1 MALIQISDPDSS
13 PSIKK
18 QFSVGIDLGT
28 SNSLIAESINKKV
41 TFFKNDKSELIPSVV
56 YESKKKIL
64 VGDTKESQSVK
75 SIKRLMGLSS
85 QEVSSLNINNLN
97 LDLTKDLPYV
107 IINDQKKSAAEISSI
122 ILSHLCDIAKKHKN
136 LSVESAVITVPAYFN
151 DVQRQATKLAAEIAN
166 IKVLRL
172 ISEPTA
178 AAIAYGIDDTKEGN
192 FVVYDF
198 GGGTFDVSVLSIKKG
213 VYKVLSTKGDTHLG
227 GDDIDSLIS
236 KHLVKKF
243 KKTENLS
250 VGELLSISK
259 DIKHQL
265 YENDVAINDIYD
277 ISITLEDFNKI
288 ISSLIDRTIDIF
300 DAAITDSSLL
310 REDIQNIILVG
321 GSSRLKIIKDKIKE
335 KYTISILDHLNPDTV
350 VASGAAIQAEILSG
364 NSKDDLLLL
373 DVLPLSLGIETYGGL
388 SEKVISRNTPIPT
401 SSEKTFTTFKDG
413 QTKMMINVVQ
423 GEREDVS
430 ACISLGEFTL
440 LDIPPLVAGAARI
453 IVKFQVDAD
462 GLLTVSAREQTVN
475 KETLIQIKPS
485 HGLSPD
491 KIQEMLSSSNALAEE
506 DKNYRLLKENIV
518 EAERAIYAIEEAIKT
533 DGKDLLNTDERTKI
547 NDSISYLK
555 KAVINNDVNEIKDA
569 ISKLENTC
577 EFYVERRMNNSI
589 KSLIAGKDI
598 NDII

>member
-198 GGGTFDVSVLSIKKG
+198 GGGTFDVSVLSVKKG

-250 VGELLSISK
+250 VGELLNISK

-265 YENDVAINDIYD
+265 YENDVAINDMYD

-533 DGKDLLNTDERTKI
+533 DGKDLLNTDELTKI

>member
-198 GGGTFDVSVLSIKKG
+198 GGGTFDVSVLSIEKG

-265 YENDVAINDIYD
+265 YENDVAINDMYD

-453 IVKFQVDAD
+453 VVKFQVDAD

-518 EAERAIYAIEEAIKT
+518 EAERAIYAIEEAVKK
-533 DGKDLLNTDERTKI
+533 DGDQLLDDEELLKI
-547 NDSISYLK
+547 EESISYLK
-555 KAVINNDVNEIKDA
+555 KAVTTTDVNNIKNA
-569 ISKLENTC
+569 INRLEKSC

>member
-13 PSIKK
+13 SSIKK

-250 VGELLSISK
+250 VGELLNISK

-265 YENDVAINDIYD
+265 YENDVAINDMYD

-533 DGKDLLNTDERTKI
+533 DGKDLLNTDELTKI

>member
-28 SNSLIAESINKKV
+28 SNSLIAESINKNV
-41 TFFKNDKSELIPSVV
+41 TFFKDDISELIPSVV

-122 ILSHLCDIAKKHKN
+122 ILSHLCDIAKKYKN

-265 YENDVAINDIYD
+265 YENDVAINDMYD

-475 KETLIQIKPS
+475 KEALIQIKPS

-533 DGKDLLNTDERTKI
+533 DGKDLLNTDELTKI

>member
-64 VGDTKESQSVK
+64 VGDTKESQSVR

-250 VGELLSISK
+250 VGELLNISK

-265 YENDVAINDIYD
+265 YENDVAINDMYD

-533 DGKDLLNTDERTKI
+533 DGKDLLNTDELTKI

>member
-265 YENDVAINDIYD
+265 YENDVAINDMYD
-277 ISITLEDFNKI
+277 ISITLEVFNKI

-533 DGKDLLNTDERTKI
+533 DGKDLLNTDELTKI

>member
-13 PSIKK
+13 TSIKK

-250 VGELLSISK
+250 VEELLSISK

-265 YENDVAINDIYD
+265 YENDVAINDMYD

-533 DGKDLLNTDERTKI
+533 DGKDLLNTDELTKI

>member
-28 SNSLIAESINKKV
+28 SNSLIAESINKNV
-41 TFFKNDKSELIPSVV
+41 TFFKDDISELIPSVV

-85 QEVSSLNINNLN
+85 QEVSSLSINNLN
-97 LDLTKDLPYV
+97 LDLTNDLPYV

-213 VYKVLSTKGDTHLG
+213 VYKVVSTKGDTHLG

-265 YENDVAINDIYD
+265 YENDVAINDMYD

-423 GEREDVS
+423 GEREDVL

-533 DGKDLLNTDERTKI
+533 DGKDLLNTDELTKI

>member
-250 VGELLSISK
+250 VWELLSISK
-259 DIKHQL
+259 DINHQL
-265 YENDVAINDIYD
+265 YENDVAINDMYD

-475 KETLIQIKPS
+475 KETLMQIKPS

-533 DGKDLLNTDERTKI
+533 DRKKLLNTD
-547 NDSISYLK
+547 
-555 KAVINNDVNEIKDA
+555 
-569 ISKLENTC
+569 
-577 EFYVERRMNNSI
+577 
-589 KSLIAGKDI
+589 
-598 NDII
+598 

>member
-28 SNSLIAESINKKV
+28 SNSLIAESINKEV

-56 YESKKKIL
+56 YESNKKLL

-192 FVVYDF
+192 FIVYDF

-250 VGELLSISK
+250 VGELLNISK

-265 YENDVAINDIYD
+265 YENDVAINDMYD

-533 DGKDLLNTDERTKI
+533 DGKDLLNTDELTKI

>member
-85 QEVSSLNINNLN
+85 QEVSSLNIDNLN

-107 IINDQKKSAAEISSI
+107 IINDQKKSAVEISSI
-122 ILSHLCDIAKKHKN
+122 LLSHLCDIAKKHKN

-250 VGELLSISK
+250 VGELLNISK

-265 YENDVAINDIYD
+265 YENDVAINDMYD

-423 GEREDVS
+423 GEREDITE
-430 ACISLGEFTL
+430 CIPLGEFTL
-440 LDIPPLVAGAARI
+440 HDIPPLVAGAARI
-453 IVKFQVDAD
+453 SVNFQVDAD
-462 GLLTVSAREQTVN
+462 GLLTVSAREKTMN

-491 KIQEMLSSSNALAEE
+491 KIQEILSSSNALAEE
-506 DKNYRLLKENIV
+506 DKNYRLLRENVV

-533 DGKDLLNTDERTKI
+533 DGKELLNSDELTRI

-555 KAVINNDVNEIKDA
+555 KAVNNNDVNEIKDA
-569 ISKLENTC
+569 TRKLENTC

>member
-107 IINDQKKSAAEISSI
+107 IINDQKKSAPEISSI

-192 FVVYDF
+192 FIVYDF

-265 YENDVAINDIYD
+265 YENDVAINDMYD

-321 GSSRLKIIKDKIKE
+321 GSSRLRIIKDKIKE

-533 DGKDLLNTDERTKI
+533 DGKDLLNTDELTKI

>member
-265 YENDVAINDIYD
+265 YENDVAINDMYD

-388 SEKVISRNTPIPT
+388 SERVISRNTPIPT

-533 DGKDLLNTDERTKI
+533 DGKDLLNTDELTKI

>member
-122 ILSHLCDIAKKHKN
+122 ILSHLCDIAKKYKN

-265 YENDVAINDIYD
+265 YENDVAINDMYD

-533 DGKDLLNTDERTKI
+533 DGKDLLNTDELTKI

>member
-28 SNSLIAESINKKV
+28 SNSLIAESINKEV
-41 TFFKNDKSELIPSVV
+41 TFFKSDKSELIPSVV

-122 ILSHLCDIAKKHKN
+122 ILSHLCDIAKKNKN
-136 LSVESAVITVPAYFN
+136 LSVESAVITIPAYFN
-151 DVQRQATKLAAEIAN
+151 DVQRQATKLAAEMAN

-265 YENDVAINDIYD
+265 YENDVAINDMYD

-533 DGKDLLNTDERTKI
+533 DGKDLLNTDELTKI

-555 KAVINNDVNEIKDA
+555 KAIINNDVNEIKDA

>member
-28 SNSLIAESINKKV
+28 SNSLIAESKNKKV

-56 YESKKKIL
+56 YESKKKLL

-122 ILSHLCDIAKKHKN
+122 ILSHLCDIAKKNKN

-236 KHLVKKF
+236 KYLVKKF

-265 YENDVAINDIYD
+265 YENDIAINDMYD

-335 KYTISILDHLNPDTV
+335 KYTIPILDHLNPDTV

-533 DGKDLLNTDERTKI
+533 DGKDLLNTDELTKI

>member
-122 ILSHLCDIAKKHKN
+122 ILSHLCDIAKKNKN

-250 VGELLSISK
+250 VEELLSISK

-265 YENDVAINDIYD
+265 YENDVAINDMYD

-288 ISSLIDRTIDIF
+288 ISTLIDRTIDIF

-533 DGKDLLNTDERTKI
+533 DGKDLLNTDELTKI

>member
-151 DVQRQATKLAAEIAN
+151 DVQRQATKLAAEIAD

-265 YENDVAINDIYD
+265 YENDVAINDMYD

-335 KYTISILDHLNPDTV
+335 KYTIPILDHLNPDTV

-533 DGKDLLNTDERTKI
+533 DGKDLLNTDELTKI

>member
-41 TFFKNDKSELIPSVV
+41 TFFKNDKSELIPSIV

-250 VGELLSISK
+250 VCELLSISK

-265 YENDVAINDIYD
+265 YENDVAINDMYD

-518 EAERAIYAIEEAIKT
+518 EAERVIYAIEEAIKT
-533 DGKDLLNTDERTKI
+533 DGKDLLNTDELTKI

>member
-85 QEVSSLNINNLN
+85 QEVSSLNIDNLN

-250 VGELLSISK
+250 VCELLSISK

-265 YENDVAINDIYD
+265 YENDVAINDMYD

-533 DGKDLLNTDERTKI
+533 DGKDLLNTDELTKI

>member
-107 IINDQKKSAAEISSI
+107 IINDQKKSAPEISSI

-198 GGGTFDVSVLSIKKG
+198 GGGTFDVSVLSVKKG

-250 VGELLSISK
+250 VCELLSISK

-265 YENDVAINDIYD
+265 YENDVAINDMYD

-533 DGKDLLNTDERTKI
+533 DGKDLLNTDELTKI

>member
-250 VGELLSISK
+250 VGELLNISK

-265 YENDVAINDIYD
+265 YENDVAINDMYD

-310 REDIQNIILVG
+310 KEDIQNIILVG

-533 DGKDLLNTDERTKI
+533 DGKDLLNTDELTKI

>member
-265 YENDVAINDIYD
+265 YENDVAINDMYD

-288 ISSLIDRTIDIF
+288 ISSLIDRTIEIF

-310 REDIQNIILVG
+310 GEDIQNIILVG

-533 DGKDLLNTDERTKI
+533 DGKDLLNTDELTKI

>member
-85 QEVSSLNINNLN
+85 QEVSSLNIDNLN

-107 IINDQKKSAAEISSI
+107 IINDQKKSAPEISSI

-178 AAIAYGIDDTKEGN
+178 AAIAYGIDDTIEGN

-265 YENDVAINDIYD
+265 YENDVAINDMYD

-453 IVKFQVDAD
+453 VVKFQVDAD

-518 EAERAIYAIEEAIKT
+518 EAERVIYAIEEAIKT
-533 DGKDLLNTDERTKI
+533 DGKDLLNTDELTKI

>member
-13 PSIKK
+13 PNVKK

-97 LDLTKDLPYV
+97 LDLTNDLPFV

-122 ILSHLCDIAKKHKN
+122 ILSHLCDIAKKNKN
-136 LSVESAVITVPAYFN
+136 ISVESAVITVPAYFN

-198 GGGTFDVSVLSIKKG
+198 GGGTFDVSVLSVKKG

-265 YENDVAINDIYD
+265 YENDIANNDMYD

-485 HGLSPD
+485 HGLYPD

-533 DGKDLLNTDERTKI
+533 DGKDLLNTDELTKI

-555 KAVINNDVNEIKDA
+555 KAVINNDVNEIKNA

>member
-13 PSIKK
+13 PSKKK

-250 VGELLSISK
+250 VGELLNISK

-265 YENDVAINDIYD
+265 YENDVAINDMYD
-277 ISITLEDFNKI
+277 ISITLEDFNNI

-533 DGKDLLNTDERTKI
+533 DGKDLLNTDELTKI

>member
-64 VGDTKESQSVK
+64 VGDIKESQSVK

-198 GGGTFDVSVLSIKKG
+198 GGGTFDVSVLSIEKG

-250 VGELLSISK
+250 VCELLSISK

-265 YENDVAINDIYD
+265 YENDVAINDMYD

-533 DGKDLLNTDERTKI
+533 DGKDLLNTDELTKI

-555 KAVINNDVNEIKDA
+555 KAVINNNVNEIKDA

>member
-1 MALIQISDPDSS
+1 MALIQISDPDST

-122 ILSHLCDIAKKHKN
+122 ILSHLCDIAKKNKN
-136 LSVESAVITVPAYFN
+136 ISVESAVITVPAYFN

-265 YENDVAINDIYD
+265 YENDVAINDMYD
-277 ISITLEDFNKI
+277 ISITLKDFNKI

-388 SEKVISRNTPIPT
+388 SEKVILRNTPIPT

-533 DGKDLLNTDERTKI
+533 DGKDLLNTDELTKI

>member
-192 FVVYDF
+192 FIVYDF

-265 YENDVAINDIYD
+265 YENDVAINDMYD

-533 DGKDLLNTDERTKI
+533 DGKDLLNTDELTKI

>member
-198 GGGTFDVSVLSIKKG
+198 GGGTFDVSVLSVKKG

-250 VGELLSISK
+250 VEELLSISK

-265 YENDVAINDIYD
+265 YENDVAINDMYD

-533 DGKDLLNTDERTKI
+533 DGKDLLNTDELTKI